1 MWRRLCLVFFL
12 LSSFALAHNVG
23 GTGFLTGLVHPVL
36 GFDHFLAMVS
46 VGIWSAQIGGRAIWY
61 VPATFVSF
69 MIIGG
74 VVGMSGVEIPIV
86 EVGIA
91 LSVFLLGIAIAT
103 ERFIAVWIGLIFV
116 SFFGI
121 FHGHAHG
128 VEMPLIINPL
138 LYAIGFVSGTAMI
151 HILGV
156 IIGIF
161 ATRIERYATILR
173 YMGAGIAGVG
183 LHIFISFI
191 PLISVMM
198 SL

>member
-1 MWRRLCLVFFL
+1 MRTILLFFL
-12 LSSFALAHNVG
+12 LSSLAYTHEVG
-23 GTGFLTGLVHPVL
+23 GTGFLSGLMHPVL

-74 VVGMSGVEIPIV
+74 IMGMSEVEIPMV
-86 EVGIA
+86 EIGIA
-91 LSVFLLGIAIAT
+91 LSVFLLGVAIAT
-103 ERFIAVWIGLIFV
+103 ERFVAVWIGLIFV

-128 VEMPLIINPL
+128 VEMPLIINPI
-138 LYAIGFVSGTAMI
+138 LYTIGFVLGTAMI

-161 ATRIERYATILR
+161 ATRTERYASFLR
-173 YMGAGIAGVG
+173 YIGAGIAGIG
-183 LHIFISFI
+183 LHIFITFI
-191 PLISVMM
+191 PLMSVMF

>member
-1 MWRRLCLVFFL
+1 MKFLLVSVL
-12 LSSFALAHNVG
+12 LSSLATAHNVG

-74 VVGMSGVEIPIV
+74 IMGMSEIEIPIV

-91 LSVFLLGIAIAT
+91 TSVFLLGIAVAT
-103 ERFIAVWIGLIFV
+103 ERFIPIWIGLIFV

-128 VEMPLIINPL
+128 VEMPLIINPF
-138 LYAIGFVSGTAMI
+138 LYAVGFVLGTAMI

-156 IIGIF
+156 IIGVV
-161 ATRIERYATILR
+161 ATKTDRYSTLLR
-173 YMGAGIAGVG
+173 YVGAGVAGIG

-191 PLISVMM
+191 PLILVMI

>member
-1 MWRRLCLVFFL
+1 MRIFL
-12 LSSFALAHNVG
+12 LIFIISNFAVAHKMG
-23 GTGFLTGLVHPVL
+23 GTGFLSGLMHPVL

-46 VGIWSAQIGGRAIWY
+46 VGIWSAQIGGKAIWY

-69 MIIGG
+69 MVIGG
-74 VVGMSGVEIPIV
+74 ILGMSEIEIPIV

-103 ERFIAVWIGLIFV
+103 ERFIPVWIGLLFV

-128 VEMPLIINPL
+128 VEMPLVINPL
-138 LYAIGFVSGTAMI
+138 LYAIGFVSGTSMI

-156 IIGIF
+156 IIGIV
-161 ATRIERYATILR
+161 ATKTERHATLLR
-173 YMGAGIAGVG
+173 YMGAGIAGIG
-183 LHIFISFI
+183 LHIFILFI
-191 PLISVMM
+191 PLISVMF